1 MGSHAHRRLG
11 GDQVAQHDSHRP
23 EPLEGAADV
32 VIVGG
37 RCAGATL
44 AAELAERGRS
54 VVLIDRSDFPSD
66 AFSTH
71 LVQANGAGYL
81 AQHGVLSAL
90 SDAGS
95 PLMPRVKVC
104 FDGVVLDHHFDTH
117 APYGAAVSASRKV
130 LDAALL
136 ERARRAGASVLTRC
150 TFEDVIVD
158 DGRVCGARAV
168 QEGRP
173 VELRGR
179 LVVGCDGRQSAFAAA
194 VGARRYHVA
203 PGDRCIYWADY
214 GGVDPG
220 FDPAVW
226 NVRHGPDIWLAF
238 FSDGGRFTVA
248 VLTPAGDRPPVGDV
262 STWYDAK
269 IAGCPELTG
278 VLGDSERL
286 GRPIGT
292 CNLDSYYRE
301 ASGPGWVLVGDS
313 GVFKDPV
320 MGQGIGDAFR
330 HAATLAARLDTVD
343 LADPAALDAATAEF
357 GRWRDRDL
365 WQMYW
370 LAVDAAA
377 GRGLNDLEHGVFAVL
392 AERPTLGYRF
402 AVDLPSHWR
411 PPRQVLS
418 PATIG
423 RAAWHAWRVD
433 GAPAGALAS
442 QMFDR
447 ARLALHRAAIRRR
460 PRYESAPTR

>member
-1 MGSHAHRRLG
+1 MAEEDQHRTATP
-11 GDQVAQHDSHRP
+11 DDP
-23 EPLEGAADV
+23 ADV

-54 VVLIDRSDFPSD
+54 VVLLDRSDFPSD
-66 AFSTH
+66 SFSTH

-81 AQHGVLSAL
+81 DEHGVLPAL
-90 SDAGS
+90 LDAGS
-95 PLMPRVKVC
+95 PLMGRVEVC
-104 FDGVVLDHHFDTH
+104 FDGVTLDHRFAPD
-117 APYGAAVSASRKV
+117 APYRAAISASRKV

-136 ERARRAGASVLTRC
+136 ERARRAGARVLTR
-150 TFEDVIVD
+150 TVFQEVIVEH
-158 DGRVCGARAV
+158 GRVVGVRAL

-173 VELRGR
+173 VVLRAA
-179 LVVGCDGRQSAFAAA
+179 LVAGCDGRQSAFAEA

-203 PGDRCIYWADY
+203 PGERCIYWADY

-220 FDPAVW
+220 ANPAVW

-248 VLTPAGDRPPVGDV
+248 VLAPMTDRPPAGDVV
-262 STWYDAK
+262 AWFDAK

-278 VLGDSERL
+278 VVGANARL

-292 CNLDSYYRE
+292 CGLDSYFRE

-313 GVFKDPV
+313 AVFKDPV

-330 HAATLAARLDTVD
+330 HAATLAEHLAAVD
-343 LADPAALDAATAEF
+343 FTDPAKLDSATATF
-357 GRWRDRDL
+357 GRWRDEDL

-392 AERPTLGYRF
+392 ERDAALGYRF
-402 AVDLPSHWR
+402 AVELPSHWT
-411 PPRQVLS
+411 PPRRVLS
-418 PATIG
+418 PTTIL
-423 RAAWHAWRVD
+423 RAVWHAWRVD
-433 GAPAGALAS
+433 GARPAALAA
-442 QMFDR
+442 QILDR
-447 ARLALHRAAIRRR
+447 ARLSFRRAKARRW
-460 PRYESAPTR
+460 PRYEPAEPR